1 MGHEGCHP
9 MIVVDLSSA
18 RDFTERWRRE
28 LAMGAVALLVAS
40 LLASA
45 LIWWFMIRWKPPPSI
60 FDNPVDDALGY
71 LALPDF
77 NKLSVEERMK
87 FLMELAD
94 RFRGL
99 EPGESAAAAAFLAGI
114 VGPAREQL
122 HENAR
127 QLAKDVLAGAAARFM
142 ELPEA
147 ERGPFIDAWLAD
159 WIRMGERL
167 TRGEERKR
175 TDDERLEAAK
185 GDVQRNRERV
195 TEMGGAPTLT
205 DRSAGQFL
213 DFWQSEVEKSASPRE
228 QGQIVFFMNAVRNRL
243 TR

>member
-1 MGHEGCHP
+1 
-9 MIVVDLSSA
+9 MIEIDLSA
-18 RDFTERWRRE
+18 WRDAVDRRRRE
-28 LAMGAVALLVAS
+28 IVAGAVGLVVVAAI
-40 LLASA
+40 ASA
-45 LIWWFMIRWKPPPSI
+45 IVWWFMLRWKPPPSI

-77 NKLSVEERMK
+77 NQLPVEERIR

-114 VGPAREQL
+114 VGPARDQV

-127 QLAKDVLAGAAARFM
+127 TLAKDVLANAAAEYM
-142 ELPEA
+142 NLPEE
-147 ERGPFIDAWLAD
+147 ERGPFIDKWVTD
-159 WIRMGERL
+159 WMRMGERV

-175 TDDERLEAAK
+175 TDDERLDAAK
-185 GDVQRNRERV
+185 RDVRRNRERV
-195 TEMGGAPTLT
+195 AEDGDDPPSLT

-213 DFWQSEVEKSASPRE
+213 DFWQKEVEQVATPKQ
-228 QGQIVFFMNAVRNRL
+228 QGQIVHFMQQVRKRL
-243 TR
+243 SQ